1 MNIQGIIY
9 DLADLTH
16 DAMMAGGRA
25 KENKRDAERVFTRV
39 EGDESCEDYKVVAD
53 GLVDATQALD
63 RASED
68 FFMIEEMLAKII
80 EHIEMEALSAKVQ
93 AK

>member
-1 MNIQGIIY
+1 MDTQGIIY
-9 DLADLTH
+9 ELADLIY
-16 DAMMAGGRA
+16 DAMMAGVWA
-25 KENKRDAERVFTRV
+25 EENKRDAERVFARLD
-39 EGDESCEDYKVVAD
+39 GDESSRDYKSVSE

-80 EHIEMEALSAKVQ
+80 ERIEMETLSAKVQ
-93 AK
+93 SK